1 MPFFYKVQAEQVV
14 PVKKEAARY
23 AGFFSGSRIESC
35 DSQKESDA
43 FFKMIDD
50 ACSKMQKVLVPQA
63 VYEEFELEITAP
75 DGDEAPELRFGGIS
89 LKSRNLAANLKECN
103 KVILLA
109 ATVGT
114 AVDMMIRRA
123 QQAGSADAAVMQAT
137 GAMFIESFL
146 DDFNESLCR
155 TYKSKGKKLHS
166 RFSPGYGDV
175 PLEFQKQ
182 FFKLL
187 PCSKIGLSLMDS
199 LIMAP
204 EKSVTAFIGIE

>member
-1 MPFFYKVQAEQVV
+1 MPFFYKVQAEQVAA
-14 PVKKEAARY
+14 VKKEAARY
-23 AGFFSGSRIESC
+23 AGFFSSE
-35 DSQKESDA
+35 DSDS
-43 FFKMIDD
+43 FLKMIDD
-50 ACSKMQKVLVPQA
+50 ACAKMQKVLVPQA
-63 VYEEFELEITAP
+63 VYEEFELEVTDS
-75 DGDEAPELRFGGIS
+75 DGDEVPELKFGGVS
-89 LKSRNLAANLKECN
+89 LKSQNLAVNLKGCK

-123 QQAGSADAAVMQAT
+123 QQAGSADAAVMQAV
-137 GAMFIESFL
+137 GAMYIESFL
-146 DDFNESLCR
+146 DEFNESLRR
-155 TYKSKGKKLHS
+155 TYEERGNRLHP